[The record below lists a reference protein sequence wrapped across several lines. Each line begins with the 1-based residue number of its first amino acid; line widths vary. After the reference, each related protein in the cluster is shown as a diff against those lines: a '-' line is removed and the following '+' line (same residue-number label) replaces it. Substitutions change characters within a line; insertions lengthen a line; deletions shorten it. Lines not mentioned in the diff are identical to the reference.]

1 MGKIIYTIGS
11 SRRTEQEFIEI
22 LRAYDMETLV
32 DVRSFPKSK
41 LNHFSKENLSK
52 SLEDTGIEY
61 IYLGREL
68 GGFRQGGYELYTQT
82 EDYDRGLTKLVEIA
96 SRKKTVFMCA
106 ERFPWKCHRR
116 YISRELHRRG
126 WKVIHIID
134 KDRLWM
140 PGEKHAKKQKKTT
153 HSHKGLDS

>member
-22 LRAYDMETLV
+22 LRAYDMGTLV

-68 GGFRQGGYELYTQT
+68 GGFR
-82 EDYDRGLTKLVEIA
+82 
-96 SRKKTVFMCA
+96 
-106 ERFPWKCHRR
+106 
-116 YISRELHRRG
+116 
-126 WKVIHIID
+126 
-134 KDRLWM
+134 
-140 PGEKHAKKQKKTT
+140 
-153 HSHKGLDS
+153 